1 MLFRYIFLLGS
12 ILLSAATLQAQTDSV
27 LQLQT
32 DSAAILVDAAVRKM
46 SLEQHPNFPNKPK
59 TFEFLTNTPSILW
72 AVAKTPFKKGSI
84 LPLAAV
90 VGSTALL
97 IHYDQQITNSTKR
110 FSIRN
115 NIDTNTSYK
124 ILFQVGGTKILK
136 APRNLTSAFYMLGEG
151 WVGLAIGGG
160 IWISGKVNGDNRAKQ
175 TASDLFEGFLAS
187 AVTTQL
193 IKRTTGRESPFAAT
207 RPGGRWQ
214 PFPSFKDYQTN
225 TPTYD
230 AFPSGH
236 LTTMITYTTILADNY
251 PEKKWIRPLGYALA
265 SLTSW
270 AMINTEVHWAG
281 DYPLAFAIGYVQ
293 GKVITSKHFK
303 KKKKAL
309 VKL

>member
-1 MLFRYIFLLGS
+1 MRLRNCYWLIGLLCFALPVHS
-12 ILLSAATLQAQTDSV
+12 QTILTDSSSPQSKNV
-27 LQLQT
+27 
-32 DSAAILVDAAVRKM
+32 
-46 SLEQHPNFPNKPK
+46 QHPNFTEKPRP
-59 TFEFLTNTPSILW
+59 FAFVTNTPSTLW
-72 AVAKTPFKKGSI
+72 SLAKSPFKKEAIWPVAS
-84 LPLAAV
+84 V
-90 VGSTALL
+90 VASTALF
-97 IHYDQQITNSTKR
+97 IHYDQDITNSVKR

-124 ILFQVGGTKILK
+124 ILIQAGGTKILK
-136 APRNLTSAFYMLGEG
+136 APRNLTSALYMMGEG

-160 IWISGKVNGDNRAKQ
+160 MWISGKVNGDNRAKQ

-187 AVTTQL
+187 AVSTQL

-214 PFPSFKDYQTN
+214 PFPAFKDYQTN

-236 LTTMITYTTILADNY
+236 LTTMMTYTTILADNY
-251 PEKKWIRPLGYALA
+251 PEKKWIRPLGYVLTG
-265 SLTSW
+265 LTSW

-281 DYPLAFAIGYVQ
+281 DYPLAIAIGYVQ
-293 GKVITSKHFK
+293 GKVITSRHFK

-309 VKL
+309 TVL

>member
-1 MLFRYIFLLGS
+1 MYFRILYGIFFLLCF
-12 ILLSAATLQAQTDSV
+12 SASV
-27 LQLQT
+27 LGQAVLT
-32 DSAAILVDAAVRKM
+32 DTVVVPPENSP
-46 SLEQHPNFPNKPK
+46 HPDFTEKPRS
-59 TFEFLTNTPSILW
+59 FSFITNTPATLW
-72 AVAKTPFKKGSI
+72 SLTKSPFKKEGI
-84 LPLAAV
+84 LPFAAV
-90 VGSTALL
+90 AASTALL
-97 IHYDQQITNSTKR
+97 IRYDQDITNSVKR

-124 ILFQVGGTKILK
+124 ILIRAGGTKILK
-136 APRNLTSAFYMLGEG
+136 APRNLTSALYMMGEG

-187 AVTTQL
+187 AVSTQL

-207 RPGGRWQ
+207 KPGGRWQ
-214 PFPSFKDYQTN
+214 PFPSFQDYQTN

-236 LTTMITYTTILADNY
+236 LTTMMTYTTILADNY
-251 PEKKWIRPLGYALA
+251 PEKKWIRPLGYLLTG
-265 SLTSW
+265 LTSW

-281 DYPLAFAIGYVQ
+281 DYPLAIAIGYVQ
-293 GKVITSKHFK
+293 GKVITSRHFK

-309 VKL
+309 ISL